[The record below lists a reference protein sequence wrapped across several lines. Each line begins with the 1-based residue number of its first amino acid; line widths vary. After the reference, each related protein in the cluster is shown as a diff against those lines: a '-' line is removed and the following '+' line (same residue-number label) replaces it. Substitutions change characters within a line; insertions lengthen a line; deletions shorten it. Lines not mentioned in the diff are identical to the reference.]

1 MIAYR
6 CDYNEGDLID
16 GRFRVE
22 SKLGTGSFGNV
33 YKVRDIDN
41 NVYALKMLRL
51 WDVPNESH
59 DELIKRFTM
68 EYRVSRTN
76 SEYFVRSYEFGQD
89 NGNPYFTMEF
99 CPGGNLAQLGDR
111 ALANLQKIA
120 QDILH
125 GLHDLHSSGLVH
137 RDLKPENIMIKGN
150 GIAALTDFGI
160 VGDKRGSVT
169 SKNWRGRPRQVFGT
183 YLYMAPEQADR
194 EGGGVTYLPTADI
207 FSFGV
212 MMYEI
217 ITKGFFPFG
226 VLNDSKDLI
235 PYQTNAKKGIWN
247 DKLLRSSVLG
257 MQWEG
262 VIRKCLMPDY
272 RMRYHTVQEI
282 IADMPEMNWSTG
294 ECIGDVK
301 RVVITLGADMGK
313 EFILA
318 DCLSGGKRMLR
329 LGREEDNDIVLR
341 ETLTSYVSRY
351 HFTLEL
357 DKDGVTW
364 YIRDGQWR
372 MEQKQWVGST
382 NGTYLGSTKVNSD
395 RNVIKVGDVITVGDI
410 KILVETIKNK

>member
-329 LGREEDNDIVLR
+329 LGREEDNDIVLK

-351 HFTLEL
+351 HFTLEQ
-357 DKDGVTW
+357 DKDGVIW